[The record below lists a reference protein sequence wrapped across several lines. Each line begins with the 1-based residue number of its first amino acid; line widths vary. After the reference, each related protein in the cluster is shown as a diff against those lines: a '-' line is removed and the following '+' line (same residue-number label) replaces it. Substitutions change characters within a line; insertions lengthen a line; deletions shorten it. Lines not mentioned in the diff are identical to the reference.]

1 MLNYCYSQMGDF
13 LQILTKVGTTLQDI
27 LIVLWILCI
36 SAQNDKVSGSTR
48 RGRPWAMEFSLGQG
62 LLFMDVCKPGAK
74 APSKRTALQK
84 VW

>member
-1 MLNYCYSQMGDF
+1 MGDF

-27 LIVLWILCI
+27 LIVLWICI

-62 LLFMDVCKPGAK
+62 LLFMDVSLGPKHIQNLLPYRRYG
-74 APSKRTALQK
+74 RIGL
-84 VW
+84 W